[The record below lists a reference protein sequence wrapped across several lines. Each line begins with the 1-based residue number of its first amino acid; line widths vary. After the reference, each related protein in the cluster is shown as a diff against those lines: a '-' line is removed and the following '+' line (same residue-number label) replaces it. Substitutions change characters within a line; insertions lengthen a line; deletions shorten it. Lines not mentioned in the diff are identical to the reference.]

1 MIRIGY
7 GWDLHRL
14 EEGRSLIL
22 GGVHV
27 PSEKGLAGHSD
38 ADVLVHAI
46 IDALLGSLALGN
58 IGQHFPDTDERFRGA
73 DSVQLLRDT
82 MAMVRE
88 AGYKLGN
95 LDSTIVAE
103 APKLNPHLDAIR
115 ENLTRPLGARAEDI
129 SIKAKTGERVGPEGR
144 GEAISAHAAVLVV
157 RRQDE

>member
-1 MIRIGY
+1 MIRIGF
-7 GWDLHRL
+7 GWDSHRL
-14 EEGRSLIL
+14 EEKRPLIL
-22 GGVHV
+22 GGVAI
-27 PSEKGLAGHSD
+27 PYQRGLAGHSD

-58 IGQHFPDTDERFRGA
+58 IGQHFPDTSPQYKDA

-88 AGYKLGN
+88 AGYVLSN
-95 LDSTIVAE
+95 LDATVVAE
-103 APKLNPHLDAIR
+103 APKLNPHLEAMR
-115 ENLTRPLGARAEDI
+115 ENLARPLGVHVEDI

-144 GEAISAHAAVLVV
+144 GEAISAHAAVLV